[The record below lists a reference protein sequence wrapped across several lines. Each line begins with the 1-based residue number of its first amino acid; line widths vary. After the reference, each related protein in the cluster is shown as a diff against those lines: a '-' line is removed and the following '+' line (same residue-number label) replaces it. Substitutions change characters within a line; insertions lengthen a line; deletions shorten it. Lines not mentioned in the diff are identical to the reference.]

1 MKKEVFELYRKDSL
15 SKFLD
20 TLKNEPEQNFV
31 YVLQHPPTNMNI
43 LSAGEFGQLV
53 ICLPMLS
60 QIVFSSSPFIFKM
73 RKNLRDFRK
82 QDYILCLGDPAIIGL
97 STAIVSETTNGMFNL
112 FKWDKREYKYYPLSI
127 DLYQKDDNI
136 AVD

>member
-1 MKKEVFELYRKDSL
+1 MKNQILELYKPKSL
-15 SKFLD
+15 TSFLAFV
-20 TLKNEPEQNFV
+20 KENPEENFV

-43 LSAGEFGQLV
+43 LSASDFGQLV

-112 FKWDKREYKYYPLSI
+112 LKWDKREYKYYPLSI

-136 AVD
+136 AID